1 MGPNEQQS
9 VGELVKQLSEQTST
23 LARKEVELAKT
34 EMALKGKRLGLGAG
48 AFGGAGLFAVFA
60 FGVFSSALVLL
71 LATAIKAWVAALIV
85 AGIYALVA
93 GVLALTGKKKVE
105 QATPPVPEQAIEST
119 KADVSE
125 AKRRAEVT
133 RQ

>member
-1 MGPNEQQS
+1 MEQQS
-9 VGELVKQLSEQTST
+9 IGELVKQLSEQTSA
-23 LARKEVELAKT
+23 LARKEVQLAKA

-60 FGVFSSALVLL
+60 LGVFSSALVLL
-71 LATAIKAWVAALIV
+71 LATAIEAWVAALVV
-85 AGIYALVA
+85 AGIYAVIA
-93 GVLALTGKKKVE
+93 GILALTGKKKVK

-119 KADVSE
+119 KTDVSE
-125 AKRRAEVT
+125 AKRRAEVA